1 MFTVPDTAG
10 ATSTLRL
17 RQKVKRDK
25 LSALYRHLNVTG
37 TPDLT
42 DLDSFRLTKDPKKG
56 VTIFDFY
63 NRDRWVPLTK
73 QTGEFF
79 APKTL
84 RDSFGR
90 INAVKKLGIDT
101 TPPLLER
108 SLKAAT
114 KLSRELPTDLE
125 MESIPLEELSSLVED
140 IHAKTP
146 EASQNTDLDMRD
158 RLHDLNT
165 AKQARL
171 EIFSRNQKDPQTQVA
186 RIKQTI
192 EKVLDQNT
200 PLAEIIRTLF
210 SEQGITIFS
219 MLNALSMTISTI
231 DLTIKCVLGGVGG
244 GTGGSSPKDEGV
256 LKKWLDRLADALKRL
271 AGKIVEALPVIV
283 GSVVG
288 TILSFLGKTVG
299 FVAEH
304 TWALIV
310 FVAGLVGWWLM
321 QKVKKS

>member
-1 MFTVPDTAG
+1 M
-10 ATSTLRL
+10 
-17 RQKVKRDK
+17 
-25 LSALYRHLNVTG
+25 
-37 TPDLT
+37 
-42 DLDSFRLTKDPKKG
+42 
-56 VTIFDFY
+56 
-63 NRDRWVPLTK
+63 
-73 QTGEFF
+73 
-79 APKTL
+79 
-84 RDSFGR
+84 
-90 INAVKKLGIDT
+90 
-101 TPPLLER
+101 
-108 SLKAAT
+108 
-114 KLSRELPTDLE
+114 
-125 MESIPLEELSSLVED
+125 
-140 IHAKTP
+140 
-146 EASQNTDLDMRD
+146 
-158 RLHDLNT
+158 NT

-288 TILSFLGKTVG
+288 AILSFLGKTVG